1 MSGKLVDSFGRVHDY
16 LRISITD
23 RCNLRCM
30 YCMPPKGTSFLPDQS
45 LLTNEEI
52 VKVVR
57 VMAKMGIS
65 RVRLTGGEP
74 LLRPDVESLVASL
87 ASIPTIRDISM
98 TSNGLLLAKKAQKL
112 KEAGL
117 KRVNISLDSLK
128 PERYSMI
135 TRGGDIQRVLNSID
149 ECQRIGI
156 SPIKVNVVLIDG
168 VNHDEIADF
177 LRLSITLPIHVRF
190 IEYMPIG
197 SLKPWKNGFLPLD
210 QVIQTCHM
218 HDWNARPVQA
228 ENANGPARYYKIDGA
243 KGQFGLI
250 HAVSNHFCHSC
261 NRLRLTSDGY
271 LKGCLFWNDE
281 SYIRK
286 WIDSETDMIEMIH
299 RVLNQKPESHEMS
312 KAYMLT
318 HEDSMTVRSMSQI
331 GG

>member
-16 LRISITD
+16 LRISIVD

-30 YCMPPKGTSFLPDQS
+30 YCMPPEGTSFLPDQS

-52 VKVVR
+52 MKIVR
-57 VMAKMGIS
+57 VMAGMGIS

-74 LLRPDVESLVASL
+74 LLRPDVVSLVESL
-87 ASIPTIRDISM
+87 ASIPTISDISM
-98 TSNGLLLAKKAQKL
+98 TTNGLLLAKKAQKL

-135 TRGGDIQRVLNSID
+135 TRGGDIQRVLESID
-149 ECQRIGI
+149 ECQRIGM
-156 SPIKVNVVLIDG
+156 SPIKVNMVLIDG

-197 SLKPWKNGFLPLD
+197 SLKPWKKGFLPLD

-218 HDWNARPVQA
+218 HEWKVRPMQA
-228 ENANGPARYYKIDGA
+228 ENANGPAEYYKIDGA
-243 KGQFGLI
+243 EGQFGLI
-250 HAVSNHFCHSC
+250 HAVSNHFCQSC

-271 LKGCLFWNDE
+271 LKGCIFWNDE

-286 WIDSETDMIEMIH
+286 WIDSETNMIEMIH

-318 HEDSMTVRSMSQI
+318 YEDSMTVRSMSQI